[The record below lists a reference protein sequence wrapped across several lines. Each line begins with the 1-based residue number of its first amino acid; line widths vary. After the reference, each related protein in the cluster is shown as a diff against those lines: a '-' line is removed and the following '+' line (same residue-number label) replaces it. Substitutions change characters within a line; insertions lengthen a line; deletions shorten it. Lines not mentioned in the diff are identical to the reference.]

1 MGTEDIRQVS
11 DIQRLAA
18 SRRGVVTRL
27 AGIAATLVAI
37 HLVLQ
42 AVRFID
48 GNDYLFGLTPL
59 FDLDAEGNLPTF
71 YSTVLLL
78 SCAGLLAIVA
88 GHARRHDE
96 IDATRWAVLAAG
108 FLFMA
113 VDEFAKVH
121 ELLDA
126 PVQSL
131 LGESAQGWLLYAWVV
146 PYALAVLALGA
157 WYLPFLRRL
166 PPATR
171 LRFCI
176 AGAIYVGA
184 ALGIEFLEGMQA
196 EAQGE
201 DSLGY
206 AVLTTVQETLE
217 MTGLILFLD
226 ALLRHVAA
234 HGIAATAHGSAAR
247 AGH

>member
-1 MGTEDIRQVS
+1 MPIEDTRQVS

-18 SRRGVVTRL
+18 SRRGVVQRL
-27 AGIAATLVAI
+27 AGIAALLVAV

-78 SCAGLLAIVA
+78 ACAALLAIVA
-88 GHARRHDE
+88 GHARRHGDA
-96 IDATRWAVLAAG
+96 DATRWAVLAAG

-113 VDEFAKVH
+113 IDEFAKVH

-131 LGESAQGWLLYAWVV
+131 LGEAAHGWLLYAWVL

-157 WYLPFLRRL
+157 WYLPFLLRL
-166 PPATR
+166 PPDTR

-196 EAQGE
+196 EAHGE

-206 AVLTTVQETLE
+206 ALLTTVQEVLE
-217 MTGLILFLD
+217 MTGLILFVD

-234 HGIAATAHGSAAR
+234 HGIAVAAHGATVR
-247 AGH
+247 ATR